1 MVRTALAGIAYGA
14 GNRPVTQASSLTCK
28 QLQPWLGSLLMDTLA
43 CEATALAEHDLVDLW
58 LELARDVIEHAK
70 TTMIGTLAHRKIG
83 RPIDQAEVANAEIS
97 TRVGCAL
104 D

>member
-1 MVRTALAGIAYGA
+1 
-14 GNRPVTQASSLTCK
+14 
-28 QLQPWLGSLLMDTLA
+28 MDTLA
-43 CEATALAEHDLVDLW
+43 CEATALAEDDLVDLW

>member
-1 MVRTALAGIAYGA
+1 MKRIAQFVAAGLLLSLPALATTGA
-14 GNRPVTQASSLTCK
+14 RQGVFFSAFAFLERLSSDLV
-28 QLQPWLGSLLMDTLA
+28 
-43 CEATALAEHDLVDLW
+43 AEDDLVDLW

-97 TRVGCAL
+97 TRVRSAL
-104 D
+104 H